1 MSNRKCKVG
10 PGWQN
15 LFHFTN
21 LSTPDRR
28 FVFILYFVMMNLGD
42 LLKYHILFMEWKV
55 PKAEQSAPTPHHT
68 LYHRD
73 TIKVQFG
80 Q

>member
-1 MSNRKCKVG
+1 MYSWARMAKSFPLYKSFNTRQKIC
-10 PGWQN
+10 
-15 LFHFTN
+15 F
-21 LSTPDRR
+21 D
-28 FVFILYFVMMNLGD
+28 FILVVMNLGD